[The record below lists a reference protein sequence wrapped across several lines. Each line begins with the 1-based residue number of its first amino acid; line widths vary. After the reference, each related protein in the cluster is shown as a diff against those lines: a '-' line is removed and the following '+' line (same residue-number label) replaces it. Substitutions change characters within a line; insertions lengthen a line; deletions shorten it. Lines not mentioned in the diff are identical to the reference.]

1 MTRAILFPGQGSQY
15 PGMGREMA
23 DSFIE
28 ARHVFEEVDE
38 VLKQKLSQIIFS
50 GQPEELALTEN
61 TQPAL
66 MAVSLAILRVLEK
79 QGKLKIRDIAAYV
92 AGHSLGEY
100 SALTAAESFTLAD
113 SARLLRIR
121 GKAMQQAV
129 PKGQGGMVVLLGA
142 DLDLARKIAAEAA
155 AGDICQAANDN
166 SPGQVVL
173 SGSTEAIARV
183 AGIATG
189 HGVKRTVSLP
199 VSAPFHSELMAPA
212 AKTMQEALANVEIKS
227 PSLPLIA
234 NVTAMETSSPSEIRR
249 LLVEQVTGMVRWRE
263 SVVYMENKGV
273 DNIVEI
279 GAGSVLSGL
288 TKRSSAKIATISLE
302 RPADIEKF
310 LESLIL

>member
-1 MTRAILFPGQGSQY
+1 MTKAILFPGQGSQY

-113 SARLLRIR
+113 SATLLRIR

-189 HGVKRTVSLP
+189 HGVKRTVALP

-234 NVTAMETSSPSEIRR
+234 NVTAMETSSPAEIRR

-288 TKRSSAKIATISLE
+288 TKRSSAKISTVSLE

-310 LESLIL
+310 LESL